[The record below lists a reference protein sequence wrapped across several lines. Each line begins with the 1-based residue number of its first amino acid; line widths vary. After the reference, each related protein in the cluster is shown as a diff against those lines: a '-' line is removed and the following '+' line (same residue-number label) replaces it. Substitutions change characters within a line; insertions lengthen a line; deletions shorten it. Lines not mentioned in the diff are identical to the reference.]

1 MPGVRGFGA
10 AGKVIVALGGAERPV
25 PEQRGHQPDL
35 LGCGDRHGRGHGVAK
50 PVRADRQAERCR
62 GAARDL
68 PIGVAGADAATLLG
82 EP

>member
-1 MPGVRGFGA
+1 MPGHGGFGTA
-10 AGKVIVALGGAERPV
+10 SEVVVALGGAEGPV
-25 PEQRGHQPDL
+25 PEQRGHQLDL

-50 PVRADRQAERCR
+50 PVRADRQAECRR
-62 GAARDL
+62 GAACDL